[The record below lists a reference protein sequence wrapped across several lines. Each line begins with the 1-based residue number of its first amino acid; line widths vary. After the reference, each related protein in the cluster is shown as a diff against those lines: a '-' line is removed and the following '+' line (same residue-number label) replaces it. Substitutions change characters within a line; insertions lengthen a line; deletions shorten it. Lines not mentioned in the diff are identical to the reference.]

1 MYLGNWCLSAFLSTF
16 QMLWWNWL
24 CRVIAIE
31 SMVTFCTS
39 NWSLPWPCLLL
50 RWRWKLPQSL
60 QSWSAWTER
69 FFSLL
74 DSHMIPIILFAEF
87 TWLVILFCPGWRWSG
102 WVWATTRI
110 SGHFSQTTRW
120 FQIWLGLYDMLGRE
134 IKMEIIPWWLWPWIW
149 LGWLGIS
156 PCSWVRTRHCRGQ
169 PIASANGQ
177 Y

>member
-120 FQIWLGLYDMLGRE
+120 FQM
-134 IKMEIIPWWLWPWIW
+134 M
-149 LGWLGIS
+149 
-156 PCSWVRTRHCRGQ
+156 VRTLWHVRKGNQDGNHPMMTLTLNLAWMAWYFSMFLSSNQTLQRT
-169 PIASANGQ
+169 ANR
-177 Y
+177 